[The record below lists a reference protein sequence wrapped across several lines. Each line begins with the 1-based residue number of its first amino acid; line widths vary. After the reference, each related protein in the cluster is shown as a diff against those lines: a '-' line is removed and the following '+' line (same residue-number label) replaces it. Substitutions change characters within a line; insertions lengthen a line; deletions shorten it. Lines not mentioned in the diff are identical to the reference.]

1 MFKENKEYNKI
12 IDRQLKEYTHNKE
25 VIQNRVINLLN
36 DCNVHYIIGNETD
49 RDKKIKQLGAD
60 NIVSIGGGGFIFRS
74 KLNKFNCGMKIIS
87 ILKDRNIRLNIYG
100 GLYYELN
107 NFEYCMG
114 LTPLRDILR
123 DIGVKHSISTD
134 DTFMFDECYHIRPE
148 IFNYVVD
155 LYKSNHSDYY

>member
-1 MFKENKEYNKI
+1 MEYNQIIKQQVKEYV
-12 IDRQLKEYTHNKE
+12 HNKE
-25 VIQNRVINLLN
+25 VIQNKVNKLLTM
-36 DCNVHYIIGNETD
+36 CNVHWIIGSPKDTEH
-49 RDKKIKQLGAD
+49 KIKQLGAN
-60 NIVSIGGGGFIFRS
+60 NIVSIGGGGFIFKS